1 LSITIFL
8 FLWSVETITQKQRA
22 MKYQVTRTYN
32 NNTDVIKCFETLK
45 QASEMYYQLKNAAG
59 NTARIELEEVK

>member
-1 LSITIFL
+1 
-8 FLWSVETITQKQRA
+8 

-32 NNTDVIKCFETLK
+32 GNTDVIEFFTTLAA
-45 QASEMYYQLKNAAG
+45 ASEMYYKTKKAVG